1 MAVDVARAEPSS
13 GASELPLA
21 RFAALPARWI
31 LTAIVGFAWA
41 IRTLLALAHATPIYL
56 PDEYIY
62 STLARSLAESGR
74 PLIRGEAASFPALLE
89 PILAAPFWLFG
100 DAALAY
106 RLTQGMHALAMAL
119 AAIPVYLLVR
129 RLGGGKW
136 LGLGAAVLAVA
147 APSLVYTSYVT
158 ADAVAY
164 PLVLTAVYVGVGALA
179 RPTTRGQLAFL
190 AFAGLASFARVQY
203 VVLPLAYL
211 AAALVVERG
220 SVRRAARAHVVVLG
234 ALALPLVAALAVGP
248 RRVLGYYSAV
258 ADLEPSVG
266 SVAHALSTQLLGLAY
281 SAGWALLPAAL
292 VGVALAFLRPN
303 RREEAAFAA
312 LVTFF
317 GASLLGEAALYALD
331 DPERFKERYLIALP
345 PLVAPAF
352 ALYLRRGAPA
362 RLAVVLG
369 SLGLLVLAVLVPV
382 APYAVGENRVDSP
395 FLDAVFWVQRSLG
408 QTDAS
413 FAVMNA
419 ALALSLLAVAVA
431 LRPGR
436 FTATLAVAATAAVAL
451 VGSAGVHAED
461 QLAANKTLRTF
472 LPADPQWI
480 DHGPLENVAL
490 VVTPGSPRGLGFEQ
504 LFWNRTLEDV
514 LRMPNA
520 EPIDSFGQSTLHIA
534 RDGRLIADGKV
545 VRQPLLVEQY
555 GSTSVLADAV
565 RVHQGLTFDLWRPLG
580 TPRMA
585 MLVDGRYF
593 DNWLGA
599 RGTVKLWPDRSG
611 RVEGTLKLG
620 LALPGVRDGVTLELR
635 APGFRR
641 EVRVE
646 PGSAEIVRVPVSSD
660 GPWTLSFRARRPL
673 FLGGRLVSVQA
684 PVPIFERRS
693 GSPSDA

>member
-1 MAVDVARAEPSS
+1 MAVDVARPEAN
-13 GASELPLA
+13 ELPLA
-21 RFAALPARWI
+21 RLAALPARWV
-31 LTAIVGFAWA
+31 LTGIVGFSFA

-62 STLARSLAESGR
+62 STLARSLAEHGR
-74 PLIRGEAASFPALLE
+74 PLIRGEAVSFPALLE

-106 RLTQGMHALAMAL
+106 RLTQGMHGLAMAL

-136 LGLGAAVLAVA
+136 LGLGAAALAVA

-164 PLVLTAVYVGVGALA
+164 PLVLAAVYTGVGALA

-190 AFAGLASFARVQY
+190 AFAGLATFARLQY

-211 AAALVVERG
+211 VGALVVERG
-220 SVRRAARAHVVVLG
+220 HVRRAARLHLTTLVALG
-234 ALALPLVAALAVGP
+234 LPLAAALALGP
-248 RRVLGYYSAV
+248 RRVLGYYSGI
-258 ADLEPSVG
+258 ADLEPTAG

-292 VGVALAFLRPN
+292 VGIALALARPS
-303 RREEAAFAA
+303 RPEQTAFAA
-312 LVTFF
+312 LVTVF
-317 GASLLGEAALYALD
+317 GAGLLAEAALYALD
-331 DPERFKERYLIALP
+331 DPQRYKERYLIALP

-352 ALYLRRGAPA
+352 VLWLRRGAPA
-362 RLAVVLG
+362 RLAVVLC

-382 APYAVGENRVDSP
+382 APYAVGENRQDSP
-395 FLDAVFWVQRSLG
+395 FLDAVAWIGRSLG

-419 ALALSLLAVAVA
+419 AVVLSALAVAVA

-436 FTATLAVAATAAVAL
+436 VTATLAIGATLAVAVAA
-451 VGSAGVHAED
+451 SAGVHSED
-461 QLAANKTLRTF
+461 QNAARKTLRTF

-480 DHGPLENVAL
+480 DHGELKDVAL
-490 VVTPGSPRGLGFEQ
+490 VLTPGSPRGLGFEQ

-514 LRMPNA
+514 LRFPSA
-520 EPIDSFGQSTLHIA
+520 EPIDSFAQSTLRIA
-534 RDGRLIADGKV
+534 RDGRFIADGKV
-545 VRQPLLVEQY
+545 VRQPLLVSKY
-555 GSTSVLADAV
+555 GSTAVLAGAV
-565 RVHQGLTFDLWRPLG
+565 RVQEELTVDLWRPLG
-580 TPRMA
+580 TPRLA

-593 DNWLGA
+593 DGWLGA
-599 RGTVKLWPDRSG
+599 RGKVTLWPDRTR
-611 RVEGTLKLG
+611 RVEGALKLG
-620 LALPGVRDGVTLELR
+620 LALPRVRDAVTLELR

-641 EVRVE
+641 DVRIEPSSVEV
-646 PGSAEIVRVPVSSD
+646 VRIPVSSSA
-660 GPWTLSFRARRPL
+660 PWTLTYKAKRPL
-673 FLGGRLVSVQA
+673 FLDGRLVSVQA
-684 PVPIFERRS
+684 PVPLLERAPAASRT
-693 GSPSDA
+693 